1 MNRAEV
7 TTMVTEIFRDI
18 FDDRTLVITDG
29 TGAKDIEDWDSLEQ
43 INILVAMEKAFGIK
57 FTVSDVENLVNV
69 GQTIDLIE
77 QKIAEKTVP

>member
-1 MNRAEV
+1 MNRAEI